1 MTETPDAASITPPPA
16 SPPPIARRRRRRAG
30 RLLLL
35 LLALVI
41 ILPVAAAVAAFLTFD
56 PNAYKAQIA
65 AAVKQ
70 ATGRDVSF
78 DGPLAVKI
86 SWVPTITAQDVR
98 LANIPGGSAPDMARI
113 DSIETQIALLPL
125 FQHEVDIQAL
135 VLRHPSILLER
146 TADGQPNWLFQPAA
160 PATAAGQPVTVNAGG
175 GTWHV
180 SVDKLEITDGLLTW
194 RNGVTGRSAQ
204 LALGRA
210 SLAAQVSGSTPPT
223 SAPLAIAADAVWQG
237 VPVTLSGTTGPF
249 SHLTEAGDQSPW
261 PLHLT
266 IGAAGASLT
275 ADGTITDPRQLHGY
289 AIALRGTI
297 PALEALAPLL
307 PPNAAAQPRALPPIH
322 GISLAANLSDP
333 APGAPRVT
341 NLSLQAQGSDL
352 SGLLAGLRLDSLSAI
367 TPALDQPA
375 TINVLGERNGLAFT
389 LSGSVGPLSA
399 LLPAKGQP
407 AVPLPVDLLLT
418 AAQSNLHAQGTVADP
433 LAGRGLGLNLA
444 VQIADLARLSP
455 LAGVSL
461 PSVQTVSGTGHLS
474 DFPQGLGQGLSL
486 TALDLTALQGDLE
499 GEIAVDYAGRP
510 MVTSALRSASLDLDG
525 LLGHGS
531 NPQPMPTPVAPPAA
545 PASLPPPPPPAAAE
559 TAAQPPKAAVRVI
572 PDLPL
577 PIAALR
583 GFDASV
589 SLAFASLHL
598 GGTEYRALVTK
609 VTLLD
614 GLLSLAPSSVVVP
627 GGEII
632 AAGQFDAKAATP
644 HASLAMQ
651 AQNLAIAPLLAA
663 FQAPIAANGFVQL
676 FANLTASGASTRAL
690 AASVSGALGIAA
702 VNGVIDG
709 RALAALIRPAVRA
722 ARVIPPELLNAV
734 GQVPLRC
741 FALRLNATNG
751 LASVD
756 ALVLDTSTL
765 LLQGTGSVNFGQESL
780 ALALRPDLYLGQT
793 ELTVPLTLGGSF
805 AAPHMG
811 KVGSVIINERSSGG
825 GLNGLFQSLVG
836 GGRGAP
842 PPVSAACAPAL
853 VQARNGQPGPAPTD
867 TDTGLLAKPAN
878 LLQQLLH
885 GQ

>member
-1 MTETPDAASITPPPA
+1 M
-16 SPPPIARRRRRRAG
+16 
-30 RLLLL
+30 
-35 LLALVI
+35 
-41 ILPVAAAVAAFLTFD
+41 
-56 PNAYKAQIA
+56 
-65 AAVKQ
+65 
-70 ATGRDVSF
+70 
-78 DGPLAVKI
+78 
-86 SWVPTITAQDVR
+86 
-98 LANIPGGSAPDMARI
+98 
-113 DSIETQIALLPL
+113 
-125 FQHEVDIQAL
+125 
-135 VLRHPSILLER
+135 
-146 TADGQPNWLFQPAA
+146 
-160 PATAAGQPVTVNAGG
+160 
-175 GTWHV
+175 
-180 SVDKLEITDGLLTW
+180 
-194 RNGVTGRSAQ
+194 
-204 LALGRA
+204 
-210 SLAAQVSGSTPPT
+210 
-223 SAPLAIAADAVWQG
+223 
-237 VPVTLSGTTGPF
+237 
-249 SHLTEAGDQSPW
+249 
-261 PLHLT
+261 
-266 IGAAGASLT
+266 
-275 ADGTITDPRQLHGY
+275 
-289 AIALRGTI
+289 
-297 PALEALAPLL
+297 
-307 PPNAAAQPRALPPIH
+307 
-322 GISLAANLSDP
+322 
-333 APGAPRVT
+333 T

-352 SGLLAGLRLDSLSAI
+352 GGLLPGLRLDSLSAI

-375 TINVLGERNGLAFT
+375 TINLLGERNGLAFT

-407 AVPLPVDLLLT
+407 AAPLPVDLLLT

-461 PSVQTVSGTGHLS
+461 PSLQTVSGTGHLS
-474 DFPQGLGQGLSL
+474 DFPGGLGQGLSL
-486 TALDLTALQGDLE
+486 TALDLTAPQGDLE

-510 MVTSALRSASLDLDG
+510 VVTSALRSASLDLDG
-525 LLGHGS
+525 LFGHGNS
-531 NPQPMPTPVAPPAA
+531 QPMPTPVPPPAA
-545 PASLPPPPPPAAAE
+545 LPPPPPPAAAE
-559 TAAQPPKAAVRVI
+559 PAAGSPRATVRVI
-572 PDLPL
+572 PDRPL

-589 SLAFASLHL
+589 SLAFASLRL
-598 GGTEYRALVTK
+598 GGTDYRALVTK
-609 VTLLD
+609 ITLLD
-614 GLLSLAPSSVVVP
+614 GLLSLAPSSVVIP

-644 HASLAMQ
+644 HASFAMQ

-709 RALAALIRPAVRA
+709 RALAALVRPAVRA

-765 LLQGTGSVNFGQESL
+765 LLQGTGSVNFGEESL

-811 KVGSVIINERSSGG
+811 KVGSVVINERSSGG

-836 GGRGAP
+836 GGHGA

-853 VQARNGQPGPAPTD
+853 VQARNGQPGAAPAD
-867 TDTGLLAKPAN
+867 TDAGLLAKPAN